1 MCTTRTLIFAASDT
15 TSVALSRVLYLLS
28 KYADIQD
35 SIRTEL
41 KNACDEG
48 GNIIIEKVLSLPTLD
63 AVLRETMRL

>member
-28 KYADIQD
+28 EHADIQD
-35 SIRTEL
+35 SIRMEL